1 MSVLIH
7 VGVRASDLSKS
18 IRFWRDGLGLR
29 VAGKRGIR
37 YDLTD
42 GYHNFAVFQH
52 QGDDRPEHVSGM
64 VDYLHIGVGVPD
76 LARRRPPPARH
87 GLHHLFRRIG
97 RQDPPSIPTTWSS
110 RPSKSK
116 TPTASQSTSAK
127 SQPCGR
133 ARRFILIRRLSR
145 RRRSRAFCVVRGRT
159 EVFELCGNSRAKV

>member
-64 VDYLHIGVGVPD
+64 VDYLHIGVGVPN
-76 LARRRPPPARH
+76 LAAAARRLRDMGYTIYSD
-87 GLHHLFRRIG
+87 GLGGKTPL
-97 RQDPPSIPTTWSS
+97 DPTIWSS
-110 RPSKSK
+110 RSSKSRI
-116 TPTASQSTSAK
+116 PTASQSTSAR
-127 SQPCGR
+127 SPPCGR
-133 ARRFILIRRLSR
+133 GQRFIRTRRLSR
-145 RRRSRAFCVVRGRT
+145 RRSAPR
-159 EVFELCGNSRAKV
+159 

>member
-1 MSVLIH
+1 MSVLIP

-76 LARRRPPPARH
+76 LAAAARRLRDMGYTIYSD
-87 GLHHLFRRIG
+87 GLG
-97 RQDPPSIPTTWSS
+97 RQDAPRS
-110 RPSKSK
+110 R
-116 TPTASQSTSAK
+116 QSGA
-127 SQPCGR
+127 
-133 ARRFILIRRLSR
+133 ARLQSR
-145 RRRSRAFCVVRGRT
+145 RPRRHHRRRQRSHHHVAGHDDPSEPDGSAGGVALLTR
-159 EVFELCGNSRAKV
+159 SD